1 MVYSIYE
8 IASITSP
15 QFAALLEGT
24 LLLQCICF
32 MTQPNSKL
40 QEATWAFFVN
50 SLISH
55 DEKDLI
61 MIIFLR
67 LDKTSRGE
75 LDH

>member
-8 IASITSP
+8 VSSITSP
-15 QFAALLEGT
+15 QFAALLEGA
-24 LLLQCICF
+24 LLLQCISF
-32 MTQPNSKL
+32 ITQPNSKL
-40 QEATWAFFVN
+40 LEATWAFFVN

-55 DEKDLI
+55 DEKNLI

-67 LDKTSRGE
+67 LDKTSKGE